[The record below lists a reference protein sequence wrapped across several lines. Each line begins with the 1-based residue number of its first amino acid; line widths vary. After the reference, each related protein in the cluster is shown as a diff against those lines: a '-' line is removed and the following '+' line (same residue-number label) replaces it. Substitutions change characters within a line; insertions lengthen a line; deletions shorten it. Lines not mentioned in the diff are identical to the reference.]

1 MTPAQLQTI
10 SSLAIWIPIFF
21 AVFKLKT
28 GDTKF
33 RLFFVFLVF
42 GAFVDSFGM
51 VIYYFLTQE
60 LFYYH
65 GIFQILY
72 LWFESL
78 FFVWL
83 CFSFLELNQKN
94 NWRNILLI
102 GFSGLFI
109 TEFILRIL
117 ISSPNDTF
125 SAFIYSLFLVTS
137 SFLSAFALLRIAE
150 NTGEIL
156 RYFWFWILSGIFIY
170 CFSSF
175 FVDMLS
181 YTAIGRGIWSIR
193 VLANI
198 IQYGFFVVG
207 ILKMNNEQ

>member
-10 SSLAIWIPIFF
+10 SSLAIWIPILF
-21 AVFKLKT
+21 ALSKLKT

-42 GAFVDSFGM
+42 GAMVDGFGL
-51 VIYYFLTQE
+51 VIHYFLPRE
-60 LFYYH
+60 LYYYH

-72 LWFESL
+72 LCFETM

-83 CFSFLELNQKN
+83 CFYFLEFNKKN
-94 NWRNILLI
+94 KWRNILLI

-109 TEFILRIL
+109 TEFVLRFVV
-117 ISSPNDTF
+117 SSPNDSL
-125 SAFIYSLFLVTS
+125 SAFIYSFFLVTS

-150 NTGEIL
+150 NKGEIL
-156 RYFWFWILSGIFIY
+156 RYTWFWILSGIFFY
-170 CFSSF
+170 SLGSF
-175 FVDMLS
+175 FVDILS
-181 YTAIGRGIWSIR
+181 YTSIGASIWSIR
-193 VLANI
+193 VFANI

-207 ILKMNNEQ
+207 ILRIK

>member
-1 MTPAQLQTI
+1 MTPEQLQTI
-10 SSLAIWIPIFF
+10 SSLAIWIPILF
-21 AVFKLKT
+21 ALVKLKT
-28 GDTKF
+28 GGTKF

-42 GAFVDSFGM
+42 GALVDGFGM
-51 VIYYFLTQE
+51 TIYYFLSQE

-65 GIFQILY
+65 RIFQILY

-78 FFVWL
+78 FFVWI
-83 CFSFLELNQKN
+83 CFSFLEFRQKSQ
-94 NWRNILLI
+94 WRNILLI
-102 GFSGLFI
+102 GFSGLFL
-109 TEFILRIL
+109 TEFIWRVV

-125 SAFIYSLFLVTS
+125 SAIIHSFFLVLS
-137 SFLSAFALLRIAE
+137 SFLSAFALLRMAE
-150 NTGEIL
+150 NRGDIL
-156 RYFWFWILSGIFIY
+156 RYSWFWIFSGIFIY

-181 YTAIGRGIWSIR
+181 YTAIGMDIWSIR

-207 ILKMNNEQ
+207 LVKMSNEQ

>member
-1 MTPAQLQTI
+1 LTPAQLQTI
-10 SSLAIWIPIFF
+10 SSLAIWIPILF
-21 AVFKLKT
+21 ALFKLKT
-28 GDTKF
+28 GDIKC
-33 RLFFVFLVF
+33 RLFFVFLLF
-42 GAFVDSFGM
+42 GALVDGFGLI
-51 VIYYFLTQE
+51 IYYFLSRE

-65 GIFQILY
+65 GIYQILY

-83 CFSFLELNQKN
+83 CFSFLEFNQSNK
-94 NWRNILLI
+94 WRNILLLS
-102 GFSGLFI
+102 FSGMFI
-109 TEFILRIL
+109 TEFILRIV
-117 ISSPNDTF
+117 ISIPNNTF
-125 SAFIYSLFLVTS
+125 FAFIHSFFLVTS

-156 RYFWFWILSGIFIY
+156 RYSWFWILSGIFIY

-175 FVDMLS
+175 FVDMLG

-198 IQYGFFVVG
+198 IQYCFFVVG
-207 ILKMNNEQ
+207 LLKMSNEQ

>member
-10 SSLAIWIPIFF
+10 SSLAIWIPILF

-33 RLFFVFLVF
+33 RLFIIFLVF
-42 GAFVDSFGM
+42 GALVDSFGM
-51 VIYYFLTQE
+51 IIYYFLSNE
-60 LFYYH
+60 LFDYH
-65 GIFQILY
+65 EVFQILY
-72 LWFESL
+72 LWYECL

-83 CFSFLELNQKN
+83 CFFFLNFQQKIV
-94 NWRNILLI
+94 WRNILLI
-102 GFSGLFI
+102 CFSGLFI
-109 TEFILRIL
+109 TEFILRIV
-117 ISSPNDTF
+117 ISSPNDTY
-125 SAFIYSLFLVTS
+125 SSFIYSFFLVTS

-156 RYFWFWILSGIFIY
+156 RYSWFWILSGIFIY

-207 ILKMNNEQ
+207 LLKMNKAQ

>member
-1 MTPAQLQTI
+1 VTPAQLQTI
-10 SSLAIWIPIFF
+10 SSLAIWIPILF
-21 AVFKLKT
+21 ALFKLKT
-28 GDTKF
+28 GDSKF
-33 RLFFVFLVF
+33 RLFFIFLVF
-42 GAFVDSFGM
+42 GALVDSFGM
-51 VIYYFLTQE
+51 VIYYFLARE
-60 LFYYH
+60 LFYFH

-72 LWFESL
+72 LWFESF

-83 CFSFLELNQKN
+83 CFSFLEFNQKN
-94 NWRNILLI
+94 KWRNILLI
-102 GFSGLFI
+102 GFSGMFI
-109 TEFILRIL
+109 TEFILRIV

-125 SAFIYSLFLVTS
+125 SAFIHSFFLVTS

-150 NTGEIL
+150 NKGDIL
-156 RYFWFWILSGIFIY
+156 RYSWFWILSGIFIY

-193 VLANI
+193 VLANM

-207 ILKMNNEQ
+207 LLKMSNEQ